1 MTVYFAF
8 LWHIYQPPV
17 QSHEVIK
24 QIVNES
30 YRPLIQVLKNHPNAR
45 VSLNINGSLTEQLNE
60 YGYDDVLAGLCELG
74 SNGQMDFTGSAKY
87 HPILPLLPE
96 PESNPPN

>member
-45 VSLNINGSLTEQLNE
+45 VSLNING
-60 YGYDDVLAGLCELG
+60 
-74 SNGQMDFTGSAKY
+74 
-87 HPILPLLPE
+87 
-96 PESNPPN
+96 